1 MKPNDATPE
10 SAAPKIGG
18 QRARVLV
25 IDDEPEIG
33 TAVRVGLTGSAFNV
47 QWEPTARE
55 GMERITT
62 WRPDVVILDLSLPD
76 MDGIEVCKEIRAWS
90 SVPIII
96 LSVRGADEDKVAALD
111 NGADDYLT
119 KPFSL
124 TELQAR
130 LRVALRHAAHMVS
143 GGNDTLFQAGEVT
156 VDFARRAVTVRG
168 QPVHLNPTEYETLK
182 YLAQHVGQVVTHHIL
197 LRAVWGPQYEDAIQN
212 LRVTIAQ
219 LRRKIEADPSR
230 PKLVITE
237 PGVGYRL
244 IEAPGA

>member
-1 MKPNDATPE
+1 MRPNDASPE
-10 SAAPKIGG
+10 SHAPKLGC

-33 TAVRVGLTGSAFNV
+33 TAVRVGLIGGDFTV

-55 GMERITT
+55 GIERITT
-62 WRPDVVILDLSLPD
+62 WHPDVVILDLTLPD
-76 MDGIEVCKEIRAWS
+76 MDGIEACKEIRTWS
-90 SVPIII
+90 DVPIII

-130 LRVALRHAAHMVS
+130 LRVALRHSAHMAS
-143 GGNDTLFQAGEVT
+143 GGNDTLFQVGDVT
-156 VDFARRAVTVRG
+156 IDFARRAVTVRG

-182 YLAQHVGQVVTHHIL
+182 YLAQHVGQVVTHHVLI
-197 LRAVWGPQYEDAIQN
+197 RAVRGPQSPDSIQN

-230 PKLVITE
+230 PKLVTTE

-244 IEAPGA
+244 HTSTH